1 MRQWL
6 WSEPQDGRC
15 FPFQERN
22 IGEVL
27 SGGRTFSRHSFLNV
41 SLSSIS
47 ASVVLMHQQHQRI
60 SSIST
65 TAASAHQQHKQHQQ
79 HQRISSISS
88 ISASA
93 VSALLAHQQYDDDDV
108 IYHES

>member
-27 SGGRTFSRHSFLNV
+27 SGGRTFSRLSFWNTSLNK
-41 SLSSIS
+41 SQFSSFS
-47 ASVVLMHQQHQRI
+47 EKYARLDTRGGHGGAEVGGDDQDGCQSV
-60 SSIST
+60 
-65 TAASAHQQHKQHQQ
+65 
-79 HQRISSISS
+79 
-88 ISASA
+88 
-93 VSALLAHQQYDDDDV
+93 
-108 IYHES
+108 